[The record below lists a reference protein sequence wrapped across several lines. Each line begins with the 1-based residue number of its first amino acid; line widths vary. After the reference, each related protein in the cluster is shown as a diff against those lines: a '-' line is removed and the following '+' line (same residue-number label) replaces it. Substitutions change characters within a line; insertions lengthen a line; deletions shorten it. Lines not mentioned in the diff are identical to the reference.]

1 MELWLKTGRTGRD
14 CRCLLLP
21 HPVDRLCDNECGR
34 AGISKYGGVIDDRL
48 TAEMI
53 EIILELKL
61 DSFLVNGMS
70 ASSARLGHLPLRA
83 MRFSCAKIASARQL
97 TDDTP
102 SASYDF
108 LESASALEAGIES
121 DREFDEQVLKYLSA
135 HATVDTSRVLVALDS
150 SEIPASSGDEGSV
163 GIGHISLAELPN
175 QNSVNLDLVLGR
187 DEFDAAW
194 ALTAEQKVRKVIAT
208 LVCFK
213 PAAGETDAPSGTAL
227 LASILSGSLRLLPD
241 S

>member
-1 MELWLKTGRTGRD
+1 MAENRPDWTRLS
-14 CRCLLLP
+14 LP
-21 HPVDRLCDNECGR
+21 HPVDRLCDNRCGC
-34 AGISKYGGVIDDRL
+34 AGISINGEAIDDRL

-70 ASSARLGHLPLRA
+70 ASSARLGRLPLRA
-83 MRFSCAKIASARQL
+83 LRFSCAKIASARQL

-108 LESASALEAGIES
+108 LESASTLEAGVES
-121 DREFDEQVLKYLSA
+121 DRVFDEQILKYLST

-150 SEIPASSGDEGSV
+150 SEVPASSGDEGSV
-163 GIGHISLAELPN
+163 GIGHMSLAELPH
-175 QNSVNLDLVLGR
+175 QNSVNLEMVLRR

-194 ALTAEQKVRKVIAT
+194 GLTAEQKVRKVIAT

-213 PAAGETDAPSGTAL
+213 PAAEAVDQRSGTAL
-227 LASILSGSLRLLPD
+227 AASILSGSLRLLPD
-241 S
+241 F